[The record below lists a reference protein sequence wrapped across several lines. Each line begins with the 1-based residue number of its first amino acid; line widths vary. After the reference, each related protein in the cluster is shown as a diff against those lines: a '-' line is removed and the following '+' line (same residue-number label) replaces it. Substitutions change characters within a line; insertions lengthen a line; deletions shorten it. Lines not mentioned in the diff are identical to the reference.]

1 MDRRESVMSKPL
13 EGCSPRSSNGILS
26 WMNDKYLPWNCMQD
40 TECFK
45 GNFLTF
51 LYLKKKKKD
60 NVLQIYLNSHS
71 STLHG
76 HPHRS
81 LVAQQQFSSSLAAKK
96 LHNYSSSQTRVIK
109 RDIAIFHKVWVWVNE
124 EAGKPQVMHFPPAGT
139 KQRGSVWM
147 LAGWQRRPAGRGVV
161 GLTASSRCTRV
172 QQKFNKVSNWSWN
185 RSS

>member
-1 MDRRESVMSKPL
+1 
-13 EGCSPRSSNGILS
+13 
-26 WMNDKYLPWNCMQD
+26 MQD

-45 GNFLTF
+45 RNFLTF

-96 LHNYSSSQTRVIK
+96 LHNYSSSQTRV
-109 RDIAIFHKVWVWVNE
+109 
-124 EAGKPQVMHFPPAGT
+124 
-139 KQRGSVWM
+139 
-147 LAGWQRRPAGRGVV
+147 RGVQCV
-161 GLTASSRCTRV
+161 TLLSEI
-172 QQKFNKVSNWSWN
+172 
-185 RSS
+185 